1 MGLNCGC
8 PAATALPDLD
18 IAECSESV
26 GQIQKLIFQRVMSP
40 VAGTKNS
47 IALPLVK
54 ASWTPLL
61 IAADSTKA
69 VVSPYV
75 MGPEVEP
82 GAAKL
87 FGGGN
92 ATLGGIELVIGREPT
107 TFKSMIYNSKQATIA
122 KMKEMQCDVV
132 GVWLIDEN
140 GNIICEADNVVTP
153 TKYFPFPV
161 HKLFVGDKK
170 LGGFD
175 NPDSNAVEFSLLPNW
190 SDKMVVLTPTDFNAL
205 SDLVNA

>member
-26 GQIQKLIFQRVMSP
+26 GQIQKLLFQRVFS

-47 IALPLVK
+47 IATPLVK

-61 IAADSTKA
+61 AAADGTKV

-75 MGPEVEP
+75 QGPEVEP
-82 GAAKL
+82 GKAKL

-107 TFKSMIYNSKQATIA
+107 TFMSNIYNSKQATIA
-122 KMKEMQCDVV
+122 KMKEMMCENV
-132 GVWLIDEN
+132 GVWMIDEN
-140 GNIICEADNVVTP
+140 GNIVAEADNVANP
-153 TKYFPFPV
+153 TKYYPFPI
-161 HKLFVGDKK
+161 HKLFIGDKK

-175 NPDSNAVEFSLLPNW
+175 NPDVNTVEFSLYPNW
-190 SDKMVVLTPTDFNAL
+190 SDKLVILKPTDFNAL